1 MINLSDIVMSTEFQE
16 DITITTNAETINS
29 YGETT
34 LANASTTI
42 KAVVLNNTTDLTNN
56 PDYQAG
62 ADAIVIYTVSTIS
75 PISIGRKGDNVI
87 YHNDTYRIIS
97 YSDYSSFG
105 FNKAIAQ
112 LVTGIN
118 NQ

>member
-16 DITITTNAETINS
+16 DITITTNTETVNA

-34 LANASTTI
+34 IANTTSTI
-42 KAVVLNNTTDLTNN
+42 KAVVLNNSTDLTNN

-62 ADAIVIYTVSTIS
+62 TDAIEIYTVSTIS
-75 PISIGRKGDNVI
+75 PISIGKKGDNVM
-87 YHNDTYRIIS
+87 YHNDTYRIVS

-105 FNKAIAQ
+105 FNKAVAQ

-118 NQ
+118 N